1 MSRCFLIHSSADG
14 HLGCFHVLAII
25 NSAAMNIGYMCLF
38 LFWLDST
45 LNFRAAG
52 LLWRRR
58 SAHGGTPLERNL
70 ALQII
75 TLCVLKGWGQVRV
88 SMDLVYSEF
97 LIDTGLGGEV
107 HGAQG
112 SGSEQSLREG
122 PMVQVSEYHVLC

>member
-1 MSRCFLIHSSADG
+1 M
-14 HLGCFHVLAII
+14 
-25 NSAAMNIGYMCLF
+25 
-38 LFWLDST
+38 DST

-58 SAHGGTPLERNL
+58 RNAHGGTPLERDV
-70 ALQII
+70 ALQFI

-88 SMDLVYSEF
+88 SMDLVYIEF
-97 LIDTGLGGEV
+97 FIDTGLSEEV

-122 PMVQVSEYHVLC
+122 PVVQVDEYHILR